1 MIEKQDMKSLGSALA
16 IVEKVTTLRDGGFR
30 VTLDLSD
37 TELGLI
43 SKLLEIKADPTKT
56 PLFYVAFIKKPE
68 DY

>member
-1 MIEKQDMKSLGSALA
+1 VSEKADLKPLGNALA
-16 IVEKVTTLRDGGFR
+16 IVEKIQTQRDGGFR
-30 VTLDLSD
+30 ITLDLTD
-37 TELGLI
+37 TEYGLV